1 MGIVVLRSTTPW
13 VAESSRSSSNLLT
26 VISMVVVPAA
36 DAMASTGIERKPLTV
51 RYFDYSLISNQK
63 PIRPAVTVG
72 RREKWKFNPTLTIAA
87 IPAPTFVSKISPDY
101 RARPS
106 TTRSGRT
113 FRSAYCT
120 ASTIHSQPLRRK
132 TQAESGNRVP
142 NRCSSA
148 QLLSQLVQQP
158 VQIFVALA
166 HIFYLLDALPIYPCR
181 QTAGRFPA
189 R

>member
-26 VISMVVVPAA
+26 VISMGVVPVA
-36 DAMASTGIERKPLTV
+36 DAMASTGIERKPLIV
-51 RYFDYSLISNQK
+51 RYFEYSLIPNQK
-63 PIRPAVTVG
+63 PIKPAVTVG

-87 IPAPTFVSKISPDY
+87 VPTPTFVSKIRPDY
-101 RARPS
+101 GVLPS
-106 TTRSGRT
+106 TMRHVQQ

-120 ASTIHSQPLRRK
+120 ASTIHSQPRRRK

-148 QLLSQLVQQP
+148 Q
-158 VQIFVALA
+158 
-166 HIFYLLDALPIYPCR
+166 
-181 QTAGRFPA
+181 
-189 R
+189 